1 MFTTSLFTNPQT
13 KYTEAFNNTYGS
25 FSDQLNQ
32 ITALNNKYDDLS
44 RNILTHDALKLEL
57 SSLDKYLDYSG
68 NHLSYTDAGKTVKE
82 AVKEDIHSMILQQNN
97 SYILGMI
104 AISTV
109 LITTFLLT
117 RK

>member
-1 MFTTSLFTNPQT
+1 
-13 KYTEAFNNTYGS
+13 
-25 FSDQLNQ
+25 
-32 ITALNNKYDDLS
+32 
-44 RNILTHDALKLEL
+44 
-57 SSLDKYLDYSG
+57 
-68 NHLSYTDAGKTVKE
+68 LSYTDETKTVKG

-109 LITTFLLT
+109 LITTFLIT